1 MRARMSEVLFPE
13 ERLEANV
20 ARLLN
25 CFTRAINALLRE
37 AHGKKSGDYHIDLLQ
52 KMRATDGV
60 VTFNYDLVAERAI
73 KKLSSIPAFGDWVYG
88 FGKRPENAGKVPT
101 LYKLHGSVNWVY
113 DEDEEHF
120 TVREGGASQEKQNDS
135 SQLAVHVETFAVVV
149 ISHSKERAVD
159 LV

>member
-1 MRARMSEVLFPE
+1 
-13 ERLEANV
+13 
-20 ARLLN
+20 
-25 CFTRAINALLRE
+25 
-37 AHGKKSGDYHIDLLQ
+37 
-52 KMRATDGV
+52 
-60 VTFNYDLVAERAI
+60 
-73 KKLSSIPAFGDWVYG
+73 
-88 FGKRPENAGKVPT
+88 
-101 LYKLHGSVNWVY
+101 VY